1 MKPETRKEIEAFILK
16 HLDIID
22 PSKTNSELYKKIFQQ
37 ISDATLLRLIEKRVP
52 IYMPTNGPV
61 VIDPPAV
68 VAAAKKH
75 FNYNFYQHAYLTD
88 PKTGMVGK
96 TVFKHM
102 VMDVPVRRQTQ
113 MIEKKPSMPAHNR
126 TIDKLTN
133 QPTGASKSSSFSFPQ
148 SYVMFAKGYDQTL
161 AEFLQ
166 DRGGNMKAYRVI
178 DRQIRQTGSAS
189 RNFQGREKTRTK
201 SVQTLGVIYKGMH
214 LGNNLGN

>member
-1 MKPETRKEIEAFILK
+1 MKPEVRKKVEAFILK
-16 HLDIID
+16 HLDVID
-22 PSKTNSELYKKIFQQ
+22 PSKTNSRLYEQIFL
-37 ISDATLLRLIEKRVP
+37 SLNDAALLRLIEKRVP
-52 IYMPTNGPV
+52 IYIPTNGDV
-61 VIDPPAV
+61 YIDPPKV
-68 VAAAKKH
+68 VEAAKKH
-75 FNYNFYQHAYLTD
+75 FDYDFYQHAYLTD

-96 TVFKHM
+96 TIFKHM
-102 VMDVPVRRQTQ
+102 VMDVPMRRQTQ
-113 MIEKKPSMPAHNR
+113 MIEKKASMPAHNR

-148 SYVMFAKGYDQTL
+148 SYVMFSKGYDQTL
-161 AEFLQ
+161 GEFLQ

-201 SVQTLGVIYKGMH
+201 SVQTLGIIYKGMH